1 MSRQHIN
8 TYRKTLAEQHRV
20 TGSLN
25 ERVLRKA
32 FADLLERTGRSHDL
46 VFTNEWE
53 GRGPRGN
60 QIAVDGALVPQVLRK
75 PFGYWE
81 AKDSKDD
88 LDREI
93 ANKISS
99 GYPDDNIIYEDTRK
113 AVLRQDGRETM
124 RVALD
129 DDDAL
134 LRLLVAFY
142 DHEPPE
148 LSEFKAASAKFRA
161 DLPQVLDA
169 LEMAMGEAEARS
181 FEFGHALDAFLA
193 HAKQAINPSVTK
205 DDVRKMLIQH
215 ILTEEIFASV
225 FDNAQYH
232 RENNVAR
239 KLGELEAKFFTGAL
253 RHATTE

>member
-8 TYRKTLAEQHRV
+8 TYRRTLAEQHRV

-60 QIAVDGALVPQVLRK
+60 PIAVDGALVPQVLRK
-75 PFGYWE
+75 PFGFWE

-99 GYPDDNIIYEDTRK
+99 GYPDDNIWKCR
-113 AVLRQDGRETM
+113 
-124 RVALD
+124 
-129 DDDAL
+129 
-134 LRLLVAFY
+134 AFPIWS
-142 DHEPPE
+142 DP
-148 LSEFKAASAKFRA
+148 S
-161 DLPQVLDA
+161 
-169 LEMAMGEAEARS
+169 
-181 FEFGHALDAFLA
+181 
-193 HAKQAINPSVTK
+193 IN
-205 DDVRKMLIQH
+205 L
-215 ILTEEIFASV
+215 
-225 FDNAQYH
+225 
-232 RENNVAR
+232 
-239 KLGELEAKFFTGAL
+239 
-253 RHATTE
+253 